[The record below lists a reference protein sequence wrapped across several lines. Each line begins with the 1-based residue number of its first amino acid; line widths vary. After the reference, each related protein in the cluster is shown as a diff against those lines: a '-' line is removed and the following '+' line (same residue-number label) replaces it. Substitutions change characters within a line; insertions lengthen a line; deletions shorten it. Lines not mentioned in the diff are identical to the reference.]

1 MIINRRQLR
10 IKVLQMLYSY
20 EQTEDANLRSFEKRL
35 SISIDETYDLYLYYL
50 LLLIEFK
57 FLAEKKIEDSKGKL
71 HPDEKNLIPSLIFV
85 ENPILVSLSNNQELK
100 KEFKKRSISWS
111 GEMDLV
117 RAVFNKIR
125 SSDLYLQ
132 YVESNNSDLQSDV
145 SLIVKLFKNFI
156 VNEDLLLSYLE
167 EKSIYWIED
176 VDLVASMIVKSFKR
190 SNETEGKVDIL
201 PLFKEQKEEQ
211 AFFKDLFHN
220 SIINKEEIDKTIR
233 DHTKNWDI
241 ERIALM
247 DILLMRLAVAEVTSF
262 SSIPIKVTLN
272 EYIELAKLYSTNKSN
287 FFINGI
293 LDQSFIDLKSEGK
306 IKKVGRGLLE

>member
-20 EQTEDANLRSFEKRL
+20 EQTEDANLRSFEKKL

-57 FLAEKKIEDSKGKL
+57 FLAERKIEESKSKL
-71 HPDEKNLIPSLIFV
+71 HPDEKDLNPSLNFIN
-85 ENPILVSLSNNQELK
+85 NPILVSLANNQELI

-111 GEMDLV
+111 SEMDLV
-117 RAVFNKIR
+117 RSVFNKIR

-132 YVESNNSDLQSDV
+132 YVENDKSDLQSNI
-145 SLIVKLFKNFI
+145 LFIVKLFKNFV
-156 VNEDLLLSYLE
+156 VNEDLLLSFLE
-167 EKSIYWIED
+167 EKSIFWIED
-176 VDLVASMIVKSFKR
+176 VDLVASMIVKSIKR
-190 SNETEGKVDIL
+190 SNESMGKVDIL

-220 SIINKEEIDKTIR
+220 SIKNKDEIDKIIR

-272 EYIELAKLYSTNKSN
+272 EYIELAKQYSTSKSN